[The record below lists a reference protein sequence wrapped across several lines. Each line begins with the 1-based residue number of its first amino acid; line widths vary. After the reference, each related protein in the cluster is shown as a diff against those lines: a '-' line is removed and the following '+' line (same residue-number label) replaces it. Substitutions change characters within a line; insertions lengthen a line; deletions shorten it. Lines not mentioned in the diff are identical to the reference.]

1 MALSELLTP
10 RIVQIKELGLNTS
23 RVTLE
28 PLERGFGY
36 TLGTA
41 LRRVLLSSL
50 EGAAITQCEIDGVL
64 HEYSAIEGV
73 REDVIDVL
81 LNLKG
86 VALVMHEGERAE
98 MHLSVN
104 KAGDVKAS
112 AFNAPSNI
120 EIVNPDHVIAH
131 LTSDVSFKMRVVVEK
146 GRGYQVVS
154 DETESETAS
163 TNMLRLDASFSPIRR
178 IAYRVEQA
186 RVEQRT
192 DLDKL
197 IIDIESNGTVNPEQA
212 IRDAA
217 TILHHQISVF
227 VDLESTDLED
237 GGVRYGRKLK
247 MVIVAARER
256 GVACYAMAMTP
267 TEVRNALHLPV
278 DGVQLY
284 PADVV
289 GAPMAQRLR
298 AIGLIQHV
306 LPRGGLAA
314 YAAKQWLKAGA
325 PAVCLDATLLGDA
338 LTDTESSQMLWPPV
352 PKKDLIPAIQ

>member
-36 TLGTA
+36 TLGTT

-86 VALVMHEGERAE
+86 VALIMHEGERAE

-154 DETESETAS
+154 DETESETS
-163 TNMLRLDASFSPIRR
+163 SPNMLRLDASFSPIRR

-227 VDLESTDLED
+227 VDLESTDIEDESEVEIHVDPVLLRPVDDLELT
-237 GGVRYGRKLK
+237 VRSANCLK
-247 MVIVAARER
+247 AENINNIGDLVRR
-256 GVACYAMAMTP
+256 
-267 TEVRNALHLPV
+267 TEVELLKTPNLGKKSLNEIKEV
-278 DGVQLY
+278 
-284 PADVV
+284 
-289 GAPMAQRLR
+289 
-298 AIGLIQHV
+298 
-306 LPRGGLAA
+306 LAA
-314 YAAKQWLKAGA
+314 HGLE
-325 PAVCLDATLLGDA
+325 LGMDI
-338 LTDTESSQMLWPPV
+338 ENWPGSGE
-352 PKKDLIPAIQ
+352 

>member
-86 VALVMHEGERAE
+86 VALIMHEGERAE

-146 GRGYQVVS
+146 GRGYQVAS
-154 DETESETAS
+154 DETESETS
-163 TNMLRLDASFSPIRR
+163 SPNMLRLDASFSPIRR

-227 VDLESTDLED
+227 VDLESTDIEDESEVEIHVDPVLLRPVDDLELT
-237 GGVRYGRKLK
+237 VRSANCLK
-247 MVIVAARER
+247 AENINNIGDLVRR
-256 GVACYAMAMTP
+256 
-267 TEVRNALHLPV
+267 TEVELLKTPNLGKKSLNEIKEV
-278 DGVQLY
+278 
-284 PADVV
+284 
-289 GAPMAQRLR
+289 
-298 AIGLIQHV
+298 
-306 LPRGGLAA
+306 LAA
-314 YAAKQWLKAGA
+314 HGLE
-325 PAVCLDATLLGDA
+325 LGMDI
-338 LTDTESSQMLWPPV
+338 ENWPGSGE
-352 PKKDLIPAIQ
+352 